1 MFRSDA
7 LRGQMRR
14 PQSSY
19 LGIIFLLP
27 CNAYYI
33 FLPFRQNFIVGS
45 YYSTNRSKKKCKGF
59 MVTYSNKVLIQK
71 HGHLSILI

>member
-1 MFRSDA
+1 MPYAAQVS
-7 LRGQMRR
+7 R

-19 LGIIFLLP
+19 FSIIFLVRY
-27 CNAYYI
+27 NADYI
-33 FLPFRQNFIVGS
+33 FLLFKQNFIVEF
-45 YYSTNRSKKKCKGF
+45 YYSTNRSKKKCKSF